1 MEKFI
6 LSFHDPIAN
15 SLSLSGG
22 KGANLCKM
30 AQADFPVPPEFIVT
44 TLAFQVF
51 LDSLKDLKLF
61 HNYMDQIA
69 VDSSNI
75 AEISRK
81 IRFLLESSSI
91 PFEISAEIKT
101 SLSEF
106 DPNQYFAVRSS
117 ATAEDLPNLSFA
129 GQQDTYLNI
138 AGNDQILDHIRKC
151 WSSLFTER
159 AISYRN
165 ENQIAHTNVQ
175 MAVVLQK
182 MVFPQVSGILFTADP
197 ISNNHQVFTINAS
210 YGLGEAIVSGLVNPD
225 LIKYSKLK
233 GKIIEYQ
240 LADKEV

>member
-6 LSFHDPIAN
+6 LTFQDPNAT

-30 AQADFPVPPEFIVT
+30 AQADFPVPPGLIVT
-44 TLAFQVF
+44 TRAFQAF
-51 LDSLKDLKLF
+51 LDTLEESQLF
-61 HNYMDQIA
+61 KNYLNLIA
-69 VDSSNI
+69 RDSESI
-75 AEISRK
+75 AEISQK
-81 IRFLLESSSI
+81 IRSLLEVAPLSE
-91 PFEISAEIKT
+91 EISSDIKE

-106 DPNQYFAVRSS
+106 DSNQFFAVRSS
-117 ATAEDLPNLSFA
+117 ATAEDLPHLSFA

-138 AGNDQILDHIRKC
+138 TGNAEIIDHIRKC
-151 WSSLFTER
+151 WASLFTER

-165 ENQIAHTNVQ
+165 ENQIAHTDVQ
-175 MAVVLQK
+175 MAVVVQK

-197 ISNNHQVFTINAS
+197 ISNNHQVVTINAS

-233 GKIIEYQ
+233 GKGDR
-240 LADKEV
+240 LSGVK